1 MYERDNVVVP
11 ARPAPAAERVESVT
25 EDPYAPR
32 RGAAEKLRQA
42 VLLVF
47 AIINGLIAIRFVLRL
62 LGANQDAPF
71 AAFVYGITAPFLAP
85 FFGLFGTPVV
95 NGSAIEWF
103 SLVAIVAY
111 MLLAW
116 VLAKIIWILAG
127 ETRRATRAEV
137 NRVEA

>member
-1 MYERDNVVVP
+1 MYERDDVVVP
-11 ARPAPAAERVESVT
+11 ARPAPGAERVESVA
-25 EDPYAPR
+25 EDPYAHR

-47 AIINGLIAIRFVLRL
+47 TIINGLIAIRFVLRVF
-62 LGANQDAPF
+62 GANQDAPF

-85 FFGLFGTPVV
+85 FFGLFGTPRV
-95 NGSAIEWF
+95 NGSAVEWF

-137 NRVEA
+137 NRVES